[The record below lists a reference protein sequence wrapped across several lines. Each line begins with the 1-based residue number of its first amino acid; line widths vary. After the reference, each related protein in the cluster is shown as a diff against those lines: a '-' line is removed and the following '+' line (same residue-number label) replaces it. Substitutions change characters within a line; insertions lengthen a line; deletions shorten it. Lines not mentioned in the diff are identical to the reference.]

1 MADPLTISN
10 ILQLIKFSDGSLYM
24 SLQPSGH
31 GINDKHAAQVPA
43 PQSSAHP
50 QCCLVA
56 RRTGGVLS
64 ELECTSSRR
73 YRMEPAGNMMELA
86 GRKIPSSKDAIF
98 YKAGPVKSCQS
109 CREAKA
115 QLEVVWPLNICRCVT
130 VEDFLLSLVRVIQSE
145 SLCKNLQ
152 KKLQL
157 LTLDLQLSDSC
168 CAMGPAT
175 A

>member
-1 MADPLTISN
+1 MSCLQIQGRRFQEESSQLLLSNVADPLTISN
-10 ILQLIKFSDGSLYM
+10 ILQFIKFSDGSLYM

-31 GINDKHAAQVPA
+31 GINDKLHAAQVPA

-64 ELECTSSRR
+64 ELECTSSQR
-73 YRMEPAGNMMELA
+73 YWMELA

-98 YKAGPVKSCQS
+98 YKAGPVNLAEKPRHSLKLFGHSTSAGVSLSKTSCS
-109 CREAKA
+109 
-115 QLEVVWPLNICRCVT
+115 
-130 VEDFLLSLVRVIQSE
+130 
-145 SLCKNLQ
+145 
-152 KKLQL
+152 
-157 LTLDLQLSDSC
+157 
-168 CAMGPAT
+168 T